1 LEKFIQD
8 HQCLRSLA
16 GNPTEQILVSHENDR
31 QLYFSEDEN
40 ENNVSFTSVA
50 SSEDQ
55 IYQEGVEIYLFFL

>member
-1 LEKFIQD
+1 M
-8 HQCLRSLA
+8 
-16 GNPTEQILVSHENDR
+16 SHENDR